1 MTNIRELLTLQ
12 FGNYANYVGAHWWNI
27 QESGFSYDSS
37 DEPSEICHDILYR
50 QGVNH
55 NRQTTFTP
63 RLLLV
68 DLEGSL
74 KHLPREGELYGNSL
88 KRDSHLNL
96 LRSKDAKEA
105 AEEPEA
111 VKKLKEDLAWHSSEV
126 EIVAQEEAKKH
137 EFQSDLDNAST
148 SVEEKDYNL
157 ADNVDSWVDFLYGR
171 YHPRTVHV
179 VNEFRHNPE
188 RQTLDTN
195 TSGVQLWKTE
205 QFEDDFC
212 DRIRQYVE
220 ECDFLQ
226 GFQTLF
232 DSFNGFS
239 GLATQCME
247 HLNDEYGKA
256 NLAVPIYSPKNV
268 LYENA
273 DEPMSDSI
281 RVVNSALVFSQL
293 IEQASLFIP
302 LSTQDR
308 VWRQLGTSRLFPSL
322 HYRNDNLYQTSA
334 ILASYLD
341 TISLRYRLKDAPGS
355 NTLAGFCGDMN
366 NYGRKFAA
374 AAFSFPFNMQYNMDL
389 IDCLDKFEGPLLS
402 QLTPNCKIGNDYVI
416 QSLCARGIP
425 NDRLKRPREQCNKD
439 QMRMA
444 AYRCESVSEM
454 FQLYLQCANH
464 ASMAHVTSIQ
474 SPMPTRLPFPDEIFS
489 DSLTTSGFVHP
500 NEKRNMQQKIKSVP
514 CVASIQSS
522 SELGDTLETLHRE
535 AKRIKIAKLH
545 RFKAAGLEDDDF
557 AEVLESLLLFKD
569 NYEDNFEL

>member
-1 MTNIRELLTLQ
+1 M
-12 FGNYANYVGAHWWNI
+12 
-27 QESGFSYDSS
+27 
-37 DEPSEICHDILYR
+37 
-50 QGVNH
+50 
-55 NRQTTFTP
+55 
-63 RLLLV
+63 

-88 KRDSHLNL
+88 KRGSHLNL
-96 LRSKDAKEA
+96 SPHGDAA

-111 VKKLKEDLAWHSSEV
+111 VKKLKEDLAWQPSQV
-126 EIVAQEEAKKH
+126 EIVAEKEADKH
-137 EFQSDLDNAST
+137 EFQTDLDNAASGI
-148 SVEEKDYNL
+148 EEKDYNL
-157 ADNVDSWVDFLYGR
+157 SDNVDSWADFLYGR
-171 YHPRTVHV
+171 FHPRTVHV
-179 VNEFRHNPE
+179 VKEYNHNPDK
-188 RQTLDTN
+188 QTFDTFN
-195 TSGVQLWKTE
+195 CGVQLWRTE
-205 QFEDDFC
+205 QFEDEFC

-232 DSFNGFS
+232 DSFNGFA

-256 NLAVPIYSPKNV
+256 NLAVPVFSPKSM

-281 RVVNSALVFSQL
+281 RVINSVLSFSQL
-293 IEQASLFIP
+293 IEQSSLFIP
-302 LSTQDR
+302 LSTQNR
-308 VWRQLGTSRLFPSL
+308 VWRQLGSARQFPSL
-322 HYRNDNLYQTSA
+322 EYRNDNPYQTSA

-341 TISLRYRLKDAPGS
+341 TISLRYRLRDLPSS
-355 NTLAGFCGDMN
+355 NTLAGFCGDLN

-374 AAFSFPFNMQYNMDL
+374 AALSMPFSMQYNVDL
-389 IDCLDKFEGPLLS
+389 IDCLDKFEGPLFS
-402 QLTPNCKIGNDYVI
+402 QLTPNSKVGSNYVI
-416 QSLCARGIP
+416 QSLCVRGIP
-425 NDRLKRPREQCNKD
+425 SDRLKRPREQCNKD

-464 ASMAHVTSIQ
+464 ASMAHVTSVK
-474 SPMPTRLPFPDEIFS
+474 SPMPTRIPFPGDIFA
-489 DSLTTSGFVHP
+489 DNLTTSGFIHP
-500 NEKRNMQQKIKSVP
+500 YEKRDKNRKVNTVP
-514 CVASIQSS
+514 CVAAVQSS

-545 RFKAAGLEDDDF
+545 RFKAAGLEDDDY
-557 AEVLESLLLFKD
+557 AELLENILTFKD